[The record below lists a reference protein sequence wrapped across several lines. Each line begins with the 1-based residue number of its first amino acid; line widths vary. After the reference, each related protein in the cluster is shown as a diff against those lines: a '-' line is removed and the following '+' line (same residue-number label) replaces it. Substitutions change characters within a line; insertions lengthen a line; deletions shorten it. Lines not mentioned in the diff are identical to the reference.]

1 MHLDEFE
8 QNEENIKH
16 EIFSNENTSLKNYGA
31 IYKDQNSEKFILSDK
46 KIEGKVL
53 LAECYFHKIINSK
66 GYFNHNVDGI
76 NFLLI
81 LLKKLNHINKHTLLD
96 ILRVE

>member
-31 IYKDQNSEKFILSDK
+31 IYKDENSDKFILSDIK
-46 KIEGKVL
+46 LEGKVL
-53 LAECYFHKIINSK
+53 LAECFFHKVINNK
-66 GYFNHNVDGI
+66 GYINLYVDGI
-76 NFLLI
+76 KFPLI
-81 LLKKLNHINKHTLLD
+81 HLKKQNHINKHTLQD
-96 ILRVE
+96 ILKVE